1 LAYRATGA
9 ALNQQQ
15 TGTETDRGG
24 RRAKMAT
31 LRATGCNVG
40 AQSITIFFS
49 EKVDASALNTA
60 NYSLFAPDAGFVN
73 TAFTGTVKPVPDNR
87 SVVLEFG
94 SAVFGAGQW
103 VQVTVTGVAAVDT
116 AISSIISNHVS
127 GRTPSDSA
135 RTVKDVEDAISYPVL
150 TEEIGYRPS
159 PVGSPTGG
167 VGGGSIPSGGGAN
180 LGQVALRAV
189 GDVLGWKP
197 NVDDPKGFIGALTQ
211 SFTLT
216 DVEGHVESKWMP
228 RTYAVQ
234 TDLGGGVTGAQASLY
249 MRAKDA
255 LDQSLSLLDGLY
267 PLDPEADPEYVKALR
282 EMARSQ
288 MTEIVKE
295 LGTVG
300 LPSILRIDT
309 YFDILLGQH
318 PTRNFTHVQFDPD
331 KIKGTLGEL
340 RDTYGIKFRGNQFNN
355 SVEDEQD
362 ITNFRVISDYMTSLM
377 QSWIANREFFVV
389 KPRQLAF
396 FGTQLVLIS
405 RQLNVIAETVNEVRF
420 TLDSVFIGPNER
432 QTLLLEFR
440 DESLPAMFLE
450 DMLVEIENFVTN
462 EGPQLLRDGG
472 KISVTNNILP
482 VVRSLRDLVI
492 QAHDPK
498 NRDKVPD
505 GFRTARVRRSLD
517 DLRDQLREL
526 IRLTE
531 QVEQQVPP
539 AEDELSVSG
548 VQGSVS
554 STYGYAP
561 YTVDLSFFGSG
572 FDTRPEVSIHSP
584 VQTVGQTV
592 VFYSAQRIDVTF
604 DPDQI
609 PPGLENGDHE
619 VKVTNPDGE
628 SATLRFTYSWDAAT
642 ATVTVA
648 PINGGDGNGGYG
660 GGLAPRAA
668 AKPRPLAIKTPDG
681 TESSASA
688 QAPGATPVRAPSA
701 DTTRTPAPATAAAA
715 IPAPASAAATA
726 APTQQVVTP
735 EHVAAVQNQIDE
747 MKKTHET
754 WFQRL
759 EDKISDLVENK
770 SKGKKGGGDGD

>member
-1 LAYRATGA
+1 
-9 ALNQQQ
+9 
-15 TGTETDRGG
+15 
-24 RRAKMAT
+24 MAST
-31 LRATGCNVG
+31 LKVTGCRVDTSSITLSFSEAVDQTTSLTTPPNPSSTNAKNLANYTIFAPNSG
-40 AQSITIFFS
+40 FNPAQSPTGWTVSVLPDGLTVELSVKGVPAVPTVIFS
-49 EKVDASALNTA
+49 PGE
-60 NYSLFAPDAGFVN
+60 
-73 TAFTGTVKPVPDNR
+73 
-87 SVVLEFG
+87 
-94 SAVFGAGQW
+94 W
-103 VQVTVTGVAAVDT
+103 VQVTV
-116 AISSIISNHVS
+116 SNIGLASNPGTSAMPTPQQIS
-127 GRTPSDSA
+127 GRVPSEAA
-135 RTVKDVEDAISYPVL
+135 RTTRDVEDAISYPLL

-167 VGGGSIPSGGGAN
+167 GGGGSIPTAGGGAN

-197 NVDDPKGFIGALTQ
+197 NIDDPKGFIGALTQ

-234 TDLGGGVTGAQASLY
+234 TDLGGGITGAQASLY
-249 MRAKDA
+249 SRAKDA

-288 MTEIVKE
+288 MSQIVKE

-309 YFDILLGQH
+309 YFEILLGQH
-318 PTRNFTHVQFDPD
+318 PTRKFTSVQFDPD

-340 RDTYGIKFRGNQFNN
+340 RDTYGIKFRGNKFNN

-362 ITNFRVISDYMTSLM
+362 ITNFRMISDYMTSLL

-389 KPRQLAF
+389 QPDQIAF

-440 DESLPAMFLE
+440 DKSLPPMFLE

-539 AEDELSVSG
+539 PEYALAISGITDPLPAGEGNWDFTIYGSAFDPAIEVFVHSSVAEG
-548 VQGSVS
+548 IKC
-554 STYGYAP
+554 
-561 YTVDLSFFGSG
+561 
-572 FDTRPEVSIHSP
+572 EVA
-584 VQTVGQTV
+584 QY
-592 VFYSAQRIDVTF
+592 YSAERIDVSFPLPSDFTQGSH
-604 DPDQI
+604 DI
-609 PPGLENGDHE
+609 
-619 VKVTNPDGE
+619 VVTNPDGE
-628 SATLRFTYSWDAAT
+628 KIASVGALIWDGT
-642 ATVTVA
+642 NLIVA
-648 PINGGDGNGGYG
+648 PSNGGNGGDNGNGYGFGNGGNG
-660 GGLAPRAA
+660 GGGVGAARSVAAPRI
-668 AKPRPLAIKTPDG
+668 AKNRQVLGKTPDG
-681 TESSASA
+681 TESAVSA
-688 QAPGATPVRAPSA
+688 QSRAATQSA
-701 DTTRTPAPATAAAA
+701 DTTAKPAQPA
-715 IPAPASAAATA
+715 
-726 APTQQVVTP
+726 VTP
-735 EHVAAVQNQIDE
+735 QHIAALQNQIDE
-747 MKKTHET
+747 MQKTHEGLVK
-754 WFQRL
+754 RL
-759 EDKISDLVENK
+759 EEKISDLFE
-770 SKGKKGGGDGD
+770 SKGKGKKSADSD